1 MAQPVYPNLGVNPD
15 EEGFVREPA
24 IDPTQRTPLEDGAY
38 LVVKTKTKI
47 PLRWSFVYSQL
58 SNTNKETL
66 DDFWE
71 DDAGCGAVPIKF
83 TDPTNNTAYFVHF
96 AGPPRC
102 TLEGDGQSTWR
113 VEIEFIEAIGTYT

>member
-1 MAQPVYPNLGVNPD
+1 MAQPVYPTLGVNPD

-24 IDPTQRTPLEDGAY
+24 LDPSSRTVLEDGAY

-71 DDAGCGAVPIKF
+71 DSAGCGAVPIKF
-83 TDPTNNTAYFVHF
+83 TDPTNSTAYFVHF
-96 AGPPRC
+96 TDKPRS
-102 TLEGDGQSTWR
+102 TLEGDGQATWR
-113 VEIEFIEAIGTYT
+113 VEINFLEAIGTYT

>member
-38 LVVKTKTKI
+38 VVMKTKTKI

-66 DDFWE
+66 DTFWE
-71 DDAGCGAVPIKF
+71 DSAGCGAVPIKF
-83 TDPTNNTAYFVHF
+83 TDPTNSTVYFVHF
-96 AGPPRC
+96 TDKPRS
-102 TLEGDGQSTWR
+102 TLEGDGQATWR
-113 VEIEFIEAIGTYT
+113 VEINFLEAIGTYT